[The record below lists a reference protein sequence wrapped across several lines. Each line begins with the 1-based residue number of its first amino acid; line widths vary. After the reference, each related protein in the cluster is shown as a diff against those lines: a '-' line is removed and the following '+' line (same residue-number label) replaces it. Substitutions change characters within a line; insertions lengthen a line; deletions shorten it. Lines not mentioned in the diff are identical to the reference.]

1 MTTRDITRRA
11 GRSCRDSTGRAA
23 APRGPWFGSAAR
35 QLLPDTRGVNTTARH
50 KNISVRAKILHNHII
65 LIVSE
70 NKVSCDLGLSMLLQ
84 SQAKLFHICLFPYL
98 ISMLLSV
105 TSQHLPIFQPK

>member
-50 KNISVRAKILHNHII
+50 KNISVRAKILHNHI
-65 LIVSE
+65 LVVSE
-70 NKVSCDLGLSMLLQ
+70 ITVKVSRQTVHRYYYLVQ
-84 SQAKLFHICLFPYL
+84 SRK
-98 ISMLLSV
+98 
-105 TSQHLPIFQPK
+105 

>member
-50 KNISVRAKILHNHII
+50 KNISVRAKILHNHKYWLYQKLQLKFQDRQCIVII
-65 LIVSE
+65 
-70 NKVSCDLGLSMLLQ
+70 
-84 SQAKLFHICLFPYL
+84 
-98 ISMLLSV
+98 
-105 TSQHLPIFQPK
+105 

>member
-50 KNISVRAKILHNHII
+50 KNISVRAKILHNHI
-65 LIVSE
+65 LVVSE
-70 NKVSCDLGLSMLLQ
+70 ITVKVSRQTVHRYYLVQ
-84 SQAKLFHICLFPYL
+84 SRK
-98 ISMLLSV
+98 
-105 TSQHLPIFQPK
+105 

>member
-11 GRSCRDSTGRAA
+11 ARSCRDSTGRAA

-50 KNISVRAKILHNHII
+50 KKYFSESKNIT
-65 LIVSE
+65 
-70 NKVSCDLGLSMLLQ
+70 Q
-84 SQAKLFHICLFPYL
+84 SYIGCIRNY
-98 ISMLLSV
+98 S
-105 TSQHLPIFQPK
+105 

>member
-50 KNISVRAKILHNHII
+50 KNISVRAKILHNHCWLYQKLQLKFQDRQCIDII
-65 LIVSE
+65 
-70 NKVSCDLGLSMLLQ
+70 
-84 SQAKLFHICLFPYL
+84 
-98 ISMLLSV
+98 
-105 TSQHLPIFQPK
+105 